1 MRHTFRLPEPGS
13 PEIVVDQS
21 QLSGLGVY
29 ADGVRL
35 ARLRERGAPSWQIP
49 LADGT
54 TRRISIGGQMRGLE
68 AIVEGDG
75 IIQLERR
82 LALWELILA
91 VLPFGLLGLTD
102 IPGGV
107 LGLIAI
113 LVNLRILR
121 LPAVREGRGDPGH
134 AGRRRRCVLSHRP
147 GAVRLDFR
155 PCPPTALRAGP
166 ATCYPTSG

>member
-1 MRHTFRLPEPGS
+1 MRHTFRLSEPGS

-21 QLSGLGVY
+21 QITGLSVY

-35 ARLRERGAPSWQIP
+35 PRLRERGAPSWRIP
-49 LADGT
+49 MADGA

-75 IIQLERR
+75 VIQLERR
-82 LALWELILA
+82 LELWELILA
-91 VLPFGLLGLTD
+91 VLPFGLLGVTG

-121 LPAVREGRGDPGH
+121 LPRPLPLRVLATLGMLVV
-134 AGRRRRCVLSHRP
+134 AGVASYLVVQRP
-147 GAVRLDFR
+147 FA
-155 PCPPTALRAGP
+155 
-166 ATCYPTSG
+166 